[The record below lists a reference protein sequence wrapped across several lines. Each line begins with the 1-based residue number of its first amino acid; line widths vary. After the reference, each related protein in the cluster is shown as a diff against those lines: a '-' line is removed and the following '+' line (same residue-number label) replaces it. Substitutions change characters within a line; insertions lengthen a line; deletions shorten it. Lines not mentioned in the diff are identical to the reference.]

1 MFKLKDFVIRWAIR
15 QIVKD
20 GQGTYAQMRY
30 LEDVLENAWGEK
42 MFVFSHKLVP
52 INQAR
57 VDLANKNMPVE
68 PPQTLSD
75 STTTPNDV
83 DAATPAPQEVK

>member
-1 MFKLKDFVIRWAIR
+1 MFKLKDFVIRWAIK

-42 MFVFSHKLVP
+42 MFVFSHRLVP
-52 INQAR
+52 VNKARLDAANQSA
-57 VDLANKNMPVE
+57 APGNA
-68 PPQTLSD
+68 LSD
-75 STTTPNDV
+75 TNATPNDV
-83 DAATPAPQEVK
+83 DAAVMAPRKAQ

>member
-1 MFKLKDFVIRWAIR
+1 MFKLKDFIIRWAIK

-30 LEDVLENAWGEK
+30 LEDVLENGWGEK
-42 MFVFSHKLVP
+42 MFVFSHRLVP

-57 VDLANKNMPVE
+57 LDAANKAAAPGDA
-68 PPQTLSD
+68 LSD
-75 STTTPNDV
+75 TNATPNDV
-83 DAATPAPQEVK
+83 DAAVMAPRKAQ